1 MDASEI
7 GVVFDCD
14 GTLLDSMGVW
24 HGLQNELAE
33 RAGGTLTAEDVAA
46 LAPMS
51 IPECGA
57 FFHERFG
64 LGESDR
70 EVVGMIDEY
79 MLDFYRHRAEPRPGA
94 LEFVQGLAQAG
105 AHLTVASSSP
115 KPYLMAGIE
124 RCGFAPYLERVL
136 SVEDVHSTKREPDV
150 WDRARE
156 IMGTSK
162 QLTWGVEDSA
172 YAIGTLAGAGYR
184 TATTPAR
191 GMPCR
196 LPRSTR
202 SAASRTS
209 RSRNSSPGTSSRSSS
224 ARRTSRG
231 NEGIGDS
238 RCLSSP
244 SFQCLLSLVVRLLV
258 RNGPSGRACPLIRLG
273 SQ

>member
-33 RAGGTLTAEDVAA
+33 RAGGTLTADDVAA

-156 IMGTSK
+156 
-162 QLTWGVEDSA
+162 
-172 YAIGTLAGAGYR
+172 
-184 TATTPAR
+184 
-191 GMPCR
+191 
-196 LPRSTR
+196 
-202 SAASRTS
+202 SRWE
-209 RSRNSSPGTSSRSSS
+209 RPSS
-224 ARRTSRG
+224 
-231 NEGIGDS
+231 
-238 RCLSSP
+238 
-244 SFQCLLSLVVRLLV
+244 
-258 RNGPSGRACPLIRLG
+258 
-273 SQ
+273 

>member
-33 RAGGTLTAEDVAA
+33 RAGSTLTADDVAA

-57 FFHERFG
+57 FFHEEFG

-70 EVVGMIDEY
+70 DVVGMIDEY
-79 MLDFYRHRAEPRPGA
+79 MLDFYRNRAEARPGA

-136 SVEDVHSTKREPDV
+136 SVEDVHSTKRQPDV
-150 WDRARE
+150 WNRARE
-156 IMGTSK
+156 IMGTPK
-162 QLTWGVEDSA
+162 ETTWGVEDSA
-172 YAIGTLAGAGYR
+172 YAIDTLRNAGYR
-184 TATTPAR
+184 TLGVYDSDDAGTWEAMQAGAEHAVKTFED
-191 GMPCR
+191 
-196 LPRSTR
+196 LKLEDFLKW
-202 SAASRTS
+202 
-209 RSRNSSPGTSSRSSS
+209 NESPLYVGKV
-224 ARRTSRG
+224 
-231 NEGIGDS
+231 EK
-238 RCLSSP
+238 
-244 SFQCLLSLVVRLLV
+244 
-258 RNGPSGRACPLIRLG
+258 
-273 SQ
+273 

>member
-33 RAGGTLTAEDVAA
+33 RAGGTLTADDVAA

-57 FFHERFG
+57 FFHEKFG

-70 EVVGMIDEY
+70 DVVGMIDEY
-79 MLDFYRHRAEPRPGA
+79 MLDFYRNRAEARPGA

-105 AHLTVASSSP
+105 VHLTVASSSP
-115 KPYLMAGIE
+115 KPYLMAGVQ

-150 WDRARE
+150 WDRACE

-172 YAIGTLAGAGYR
+172 YAIGTLGGAGYR
-184 TATTPAR
+184 TLAIYDSDDAGTWDALQASAEHAIRQLRGPRGRGIPRLERAAYLRRRGEQVGATR
-191 GMPCR
+191 GIG
-196 LPRSTR
+196 
-202 SAASRTS
+202 ASLIKTDG
-209 RSRNSSPGTSSRSSS
+209 PGTIDR
-224 ARRTSRG
+224 
-231 NEGIGDS
+231 
-238 RCLSSP
+238 
-244 SFQCLLSLVVRLLV
+244 F
-258 RNGPSGRACPLIRLG
+258 GPIAICWPV
-273 SQ
+273 

>member
-79 MLDFYRHRAEPRPGA
+79 MLDFYRHRAESRPGA

-150 WDRARE
+150 WDRGSRDHGNVQATDLGASRIPHTPSAR
-156 IMGTSK
+156 SP
-162 QLTWGVEDSA
+162 
-172 YAIGTLAGAGYR
+172 GAGYR
-184 TATTPAR
+184 TLGIYDSDDAGTWDA
-191 GMPCR
+191 
-196 LPRSTR
+196 LQASAEHAIRSFEDLTVEEFL
-202 SAASRTS
+202 AW
-209 RSRNSSPGTSSRSSS
+209 NEQPLFVGT
-224 ARRTSRG
+224 A
-231 NEGIGDS
+231 NK
-238 RCLSSP
+238 
-244 SFQCLLSLVVRLLV
+244 
-258 RNGPSGRACPLIRLG
+258 
-273 SQ
+273 

>member
-33 RAGGTLTAEDVAA
+33 RAGGTLTADDVAA

-57 FFHERFG
+57 FFYEKFG

-70 EVVGMIDEY
+70 DVVGMIDEY
-79 MLDFYRHRAEPRPGA
+79 MLDFYRNRAEARPSA

-172 YAIGTLAGAGYR
+172 YAIGHAWR
-184 TATTPAR
+184 R
-191 GMPCR
+191 R
-196 LPRSTR
+196 LPH
-202 SAASRTS
+202 
-209 RSRNSSPGTSSRSSS
+209 
-224 ARRTSRG
+224 ARH
-231 NEGIGDS
+231 
-238 RCLSSP
+238 
-244 SFQCLLSLVVRLLV
+244 
-258 RNGPSGRACPLIRLG
+258 IR
-273 SQ
+273 QR

>member
-1 MDASEI
+1 
-7 GVVFDCD
+7 
-14 GTLLDSMGVW
+14 
-24 HGLQNELAE
+24 
-33 RAGGTLTAEDVAA
+33 
-46 LAPMS
+46 
-51 IPECGA
+51 
-57 FFHERFG
+57 
-64 LGESDR
+64 
-70 EVVGMIDEY
+70 MIDEY
-79 MLDFYRHRAEPRPGA
+79 MLDFYRNRAEARPGA

-184 TATTPAR
+184 TLGIYDSDDAGAWDALQ
-191 GMPCR
+191 

-209 RSRNSSPGTSSRSSS
+209 RSRNSSPGTSNRSSS
-224 ARRTSRG
+224 ARRTSKR
-231 NEGIGDS
+231 DA
-238 RCLSSP
+238 RTPCCLCSLC
-244 SFQCLLSLVVRLLV
+244 FRRWLSLVVRLLL
-258 RNGPSGRACPLIRLG
+258 RNGASTRRRVL
-273 SQ
+273 

>member
-1 MDASEI
+1 M
-7 GVVFDCD
+7 
-14 GTLLDSMGVW
+14 
-24 HGLQNELAE
+24 AE
-33 RAGGTLTAEDVAA
+33 RAGGTLTADDVAA

-57 FFHERFG
+57 FFHEKFG

-79 MLDFYRHRAEPRPGA
+79 MLDFYRNRAEARPGA

-150 WDRARE
+150 WDRARD

-184 TATTPAR
+184 TLGIYDSDDAGAWDA
-191 GMPCR
+191 
-196 LPRSTR
+196 LQASAEHAVRSFEDLTVEEFL
-202 SAASRTS
+202 TW
-209 RSRNSSPGTSSRSSS
+209 NEQPLFVGT
-224 ARRTSRG
+224 A
-231 NEGIGDS
+231 NK
-238 RCLSSP
+238 
-244 SFQCLLSLVVRLLV
+244 Q
-258 RNGPSGRACPLIRLG
+258 A
-273 SQ
+273 

>member
-1 MDASEI
+1 MDASKI

-33 RAGGTLTAEDVAA
+33 RAGDTLTADDVAA

-57 FFHERFG
+57 FFHEKFG

-79 MLDFYRHRAEPRPGA
+79 MLDFYRHRAEARPGA

-162 QLTWGVEDSA
+162 ELTWGVEDSA
-172 YAIGTLAGAGYR
+172 YAIGTLGGSGYR
-184 TATTPAR
+184 TLAIYDSDDAGTWDA
-191 GMPCR
+191 
-196 LPRSTR
+196 LQASAEHAIRSFEDLTVEEFL
-202 SAASRTS
+202 SW
-209 RSRNSSPGTSSRSSS
+209 NEQPLFVGTSSK
-224 ARRTSRG
+224 
-231 NEGIGDS
+231 
-238 RCLSSP
+238 
-244 SFQCLLSLVVRLLV
+244 
-258 RNGPSGRACPLIRLG
+258 
-273 SQ
+273 